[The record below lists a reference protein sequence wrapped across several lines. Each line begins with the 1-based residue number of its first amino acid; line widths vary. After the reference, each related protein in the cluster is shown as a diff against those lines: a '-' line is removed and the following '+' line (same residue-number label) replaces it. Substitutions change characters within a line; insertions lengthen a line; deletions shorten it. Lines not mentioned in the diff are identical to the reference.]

1 MSMVIVQGVFS
12 VKPEDRDRFL
22 ESSAAG
28 IRASREEEGC
38 LEYVMAADP
47 ADPGRVVLSERW
59 ESAEHLQ
66 QHLANLSAARSSS
79 DSQPAARPAPLSQEI
94 TIFDVAGSRRL
105 GG

>member
-1 MSMVIVQGVFS
+1 MVIVQGVFTLN
-12 VKPEDRDRFL
+12 PEDREGFL
-22 ESSAAG
+22 SASLDG
-28 IRASREEEGC
+28 MRRSREEEGC